1 MEAMSGE
8 INRRPRFEAPRAFHP
23 GVVQVRRAQERLLTR
38 LEALH
43 RQAAALEAER
53 MRVLADYA
61 ALTDR
66 GAALLHPDRS
76 AEGRAMERR
85 SMAAEI
91 ATALRVSEKSVHA
104 DVSDA
109 ETLARELPATLDALG
124 EGTIS
129 RQHTRK
135 IITQACSLPEGAP
148 RAAFEAAV
156 LPLAE
161 SLSPAR
167 FHTAAV
173 RLRERLHPESITER
187 TRQAFEERS
196 VWLEPGWD
204 GMASLHLTTSA
215 ENVYAIEQRLDSHA
229 RALNTAEE
237 SRTIGQLRVDAAVDL
252 LLGGPAATLGAV
264 PVALMVTVPALT
276 LAGAGPT
283 GAGAADPRRTG
294 SGSADGGSAS
304 DGSASE
310 CSASDVGEAPFGEQ
324 EPGFLSGY
332 GPICPDI
339 ARRLA
344 GLSPTFTRI
353 LTRPDTGEIVSV
365 GRESYRVPAAMRR
378 RLRLEDEICRFPG
391 CGRPASACDAD
402 HTLDWQYDGET
413 ATTNLSHLCRGHHRL
428 KQATSWEVAQDDD
441 RTLTWTSPL
450 GRKSTTHPAARALL
464 DGTRRAR
471 QTLARIRDTPPP
483 TGPPPY

>member
-1 MEAMSGE
+1 
-8 INRRPRFEAPRAFHP
+8 
-23 GVVQVRRAQERLLTR
+23 
-38 LEALH
+38 
-43 RQAAALEAER
+43 
-53 MRVLADYA
+53 MRVLAEYA
-61 ALTDR
+61 VLTDR
-66 GAALLHPDRS
+66 GAALLHPDRP

-104 DVSDA
+104 DTGDA
-109 ETLARELPATLDALG
+109 ETLVRELPATLEALSS
-124 EGTIS
+124 GTIS
-129 RQHTRK
+129 RQHARK
-135 IITQACSLPEGAP
+135 IVTQACSLPEGAP

-156 LPLAE
+156 LPLAQTLNP
-161 SLSPAR
+161 SR
-167 FHTAAV
+167 FHTTAT
-173 RLRERLHPESITER
+173 RLRERLHPESITVR

-215 ENVYAIEQRLDSHA
+215 ENVYAIEQRLDAHA
-229 RALNTAEE
+229 RALNTADEE
-237 SRTIGQLRVDAAVDL
+237 RTIGQLRVDAAVDL

-276 LAGAGPT
+276 LAGA
-283 GAGAADPRRTG
+283 R
-294 SGSADGGSAS
+294 SADAGPADASPADAGS
-304 DGSASE
+304 
-310 CSASDVGEAPFGEQ
+310 EQ
-324 EPGFLSGY
+324 EPGILTGY
-332 GPICPDI
+332 GPICPDT

-344 GLSPTFTRI
+344 GLSPTFTRV
-353 LTRPDTGEIVSV
+353 LTRPDTGDIVSV

-402 HTLDWQYDGET
+402 HTIDWQYDGDT

-428 KQATSWEVAQDDD
+428 KQATGWDVTQDDD
-441 RTLTWTSPL
+441 RTLTWVSPL
-450 GRKSTTHPAARALL
+450 GRTAETHPAARALL
-464 DGTRRAR
+464 EGARRAR
-471 QTLARIRDTPPP
+471 ETLERIRNTSPP